1 MDVNGNENDPYSH
14 GEILSRISCCR
25 SIALDQSCI
34 SSYSGRLVHT
44 DRHNI
49 LKDGCKNILSDIQ
62 SIANGVFRFLI
73 FFPKRLI
80 SSFVEL
86 FFL

>member
-1 MDVNGNENDPYSH
+1 MGMRMTPIHSH
-14 GEILSRISCCR
+14 GEILSPISCCR

-62 SIANGVFRFLI
+62 SIVNGVFRFLI
-73 FFPKRLI
+73 FFPKDLYPV
-80 SSFVEL
+80 FVEL